1 MKFILFL
8 ILFLKFI
15 TLQAIAFT
23 PYSGISCHNID
34 AKNNVEFFFK
44 QDEDYIYA
52 TAYKRVKG
60 KFVKVG
66 NVVGQKVSSFIL
78 FEDDTVDENLNFAW
92 HLDMVTKILKPFV
105 LTEVR
110 NNNLDLPSRLDCI
123 SKNFW
128 F

>member
-1 MKFILFL
+1 MRFIILL
-8 ILFLKFI
+8 ILFSKFI
-15 TLQAIAFT
+15 THQAIAFT
-23 PYSGISCHNID
+23 PYSGISCHNINSQ
-34 AKNNVEFFFK
+34 NNVEFFFK

-60 KFVKVG
+60 KFVEVG